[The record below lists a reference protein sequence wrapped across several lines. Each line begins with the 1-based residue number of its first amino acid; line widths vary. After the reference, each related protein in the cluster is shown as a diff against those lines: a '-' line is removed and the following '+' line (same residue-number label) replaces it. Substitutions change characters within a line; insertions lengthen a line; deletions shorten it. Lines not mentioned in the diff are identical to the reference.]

1 MAMIDENKIK
11 EYVENA
17 LFFQTKDG
25 IFGSI
30 VSFDNCKD
38 SYLNLKKKILCTL
51 MNSDCMLV
59 HEVSNFCYK
68 RALIFVDV
76 LMS

>member
-38 SYLNLKKKILCTL
+38 SYLNFFEKNI
-51 MNSDCMLV
+51 V
-59 HEVSNFCYK
+59 HSNEQ
-68 RALIFVDV
+68 
-76 LMS
+76 